1 MCCWCYSDNQLSSI
15 GPMNGTSIQCKSPEP
30 HNPHADRSMRKDS
43 DWSAPEQDSHV
54 IHPSAIQRN
63 YHKHIHTNIFQT
75 VNAWPLRW
83 SRQRRIQTRATAGS
97 IKSAS
102 RDLSKHIFYIPTPAR
117 SEKKKGIT
125 EEEESVNRMQLNG
138 DFKLLSVG
146 SWACYS
152 RKRHRNWDGYA
163 KLQEGKSRPSAVS
176 GNDGRCAC
184 AVLRS
189 SMESRKAD
197 FSNRSLSAARAHA
210 GFAHPRHTYQ

>member
-1 MCCWCYSDNQLSSI
+1 MYCWCYSDNQLSST

-30 HNPHADRSMRKDS
+30 NNPHADRSMRKDS

-54 IHPSAIQRN
+54 IHPSAILRN
-63 YHKHIHTNIFQT
+63 YHTYIHTNIFQT

-97 IKSAS
+97 IMSAS

-152 RKRHRNWDGYA
+152 RKRPQ
-163 KLQEGKSRPSAVS
+163 L
-176 GNDGRCAC
+176 GRI
-184 AVLRS
+184 
-189 SMESRKAD
+189 RKA
-197 FSNRSLSAARAHA
+197 A
-210 GFAHPRHTYQ
+210 GRKEQTICCQREWWEMCMRHPQELHGKQESWFQ